1 MVESSCSMNSAMA
14 TTHGKKRLTVGLS
27 IRGVLPKSVAQRT
40 AGRFIA
46 KSIIAKSGVAYG
58 ALPLPAGCTAGRGS

>member
-1 MVESSCSMNSAMA
+1 MNSAVA

-27 IRGVLPKSVAQRT
+27 IRAVFPKSVAQRT

-58 ALPLPAGCTAGRGS
+58 AFLSRQAARLSGES